1 MLEIK
6 VQCDCGQRYKFD
18 VEPVDGRM
26 PFTVNCPICGS
37 SGTEKANEI
46 LQGMARQNLAA
57 LNVASPAFAGVATAA
72 PVLTQTQRPPPGP
85 PRLRINATRHEP
97 PAAETNVAVAPE
109 PPAPRPMM
117 RPQAAE
123 APATKAIPGKKPNF
137 AMGLLGAVIGSV
149 VGSLIYYLVF
159 KSAGFQAQFL
169 GVGAGLKLLAI
180 GVGYLS
186 GLGAEL
192 LGRKEGSKELGVI
205 AAVFTL
211 MGIVGSQYLVARSW
225 WHGGTDLEPGS
236 KSAYEESVS
245 EAKKIVK
252 AVPTGSDQEIKLYLA
267 KEEASD
273 SGEKIDPK
281 SITQDEI
288 KNFRETTLPE
298 MQNLASGKTS
308 KAEFEKQN
316 NIDEAKDK
324 KERDSEEGTF
334 KAVFLLLL
342 LSRINLISLC
352 AAAGLA
358 FKVSSNA

>member
-26 PFTVNCPICGS
+26 PFVVNCPICGL
-37 SGTEKANEI
+37 SGTERANEI
-46 LQGMARQNLAA
+46 IQGLSRQNAPALSLAA
-57 LNVASPAFAGVATAA
+57 APAFAGVATATTPA
-72 PVLTQTQRPPPGP
+72 LTQTQAPPPGP
-85 PRLRINATRHEP
+85 PRLRINATRQEAP
-97 PAAETNVAVAPE
+97 TAVANVAVAPE
-109 PPAPRPMM
+109 QTVPRPMM
-117 RPQAAE
+117 RPQAQ
-123 APATKAIPGKKPNF
+123 PASVKELPGKKPSF

-149 VGSLIYYLVF
+149 VGSLIYYLIF
-159 KSAGFQAQFL
+159 KYTGFR
-169 GVGAGLKLLAI
+169 LKLLAV

-211 MGIVGSQYLVARSW
+211 MGIVGAQYLVARSW

-245 EAKKIVK
+245 EAKKVVK
-252 AVPTGSDQEIKLYLA
+252 AVPTGSDQEIRLYLA
-267 KEEASD
+267 KEEAAD
-273 SGEKIDPK
+273 SGDKIDPK
-281 SITQDEI
+281 SVTPDEI
-288 KNFRETTLPE
+288 KAFRETTLPE

-308 KAEFEKQN
+308 KADFEKVN
-316 NIDEAKDK
+316 NIDESADKKDK
-324 KERDSEEGTF
+324 DSEEGTF

-358 FKVSSNA
+358 FKVSANA

>member
-57 LNVASPAFAGVATAA
+57 LNVVSPAFAAVATAA
-72 PVLTQTQRPPPGP
+72 PVLTQTQKPPPGP

-117 RPQAAE
+117 RPQPAQ
-123 APATKAIPGKKPNF
+123 APATKSIPGKKPNF

-211 MGIVGSQYLVARSW
+211 IGIVGAQYLVARSW
-225 WHGGTDLEPGS
+225 WNGGTDLTPS
-236 KSAYEESVS
+236 KSAYEQSVA
-245 EAKKIVK
+245 EAKKVVK
-252 AVPTGSDQEIKLYLA
+252 AVPTGSDQEIRMYLA
-267 KEEASD
+267 KEEAAD
-273 SGEKIDPK
+273 SGDKIDPK

-288 KNFRETTLPE
+288 KAFRETNLPE
-298 MQNLASGKTS
+298 AQNLASGKIT
-308 KAEFEKQN
+308 KQEYDKQNDIVEKQ
-316 NIDEAKDK
+316 DK
-324 KERDSEEGTF
+324 K
-334 KAVFLLLL
+334 
-342 LSRINLISLC
+342 
-352 AAAGLA
+352 
-358 FKVSSNA
+358 